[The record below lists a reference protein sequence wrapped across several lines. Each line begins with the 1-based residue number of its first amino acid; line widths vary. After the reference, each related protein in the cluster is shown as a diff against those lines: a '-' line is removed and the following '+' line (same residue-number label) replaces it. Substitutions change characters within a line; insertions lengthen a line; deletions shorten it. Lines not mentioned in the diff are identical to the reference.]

1 MKHQYS
7 YSEKKNPL
15 NFQEKK
21 KAGGRRVYKYNCVL
35 KELRKDERPS
45 NLYQTLYDEVPEG
58 RFYSEELSAL
68 QKACK
73 IFSKIRGGKIYVN
86 DLPMIHRILKI
97 SISDTEMR
105 KALKTID
112 IDVNGMLDF
121 SDFLKAVNDVCYL
134 VSQDPAFQNALKI
147 FHRIKGGRVPVS
159 EVDKVLDSMD
169 ILVVPETLQ
178 EVIKC
183 ADINSNQ
190 MVDIGDII
198 FTLDELQQEYENI

>member
-1 MKHQYS
+1 M
-7 YSEKKNPL
+7 
-15 NFQEKK
+15 
-21 KAGGRRVYKYNCVL
+21 
-35 KELRKDERPS
+35 
-45 NLYQTLYDEVPEG
+45 
-58 RFYSEELSAL
+58 
-68 QKACK
+68 
-73 IFSKIRGGKIYVN
+73 N

-134 VSQDPAFQNALKI
+134 VSQDPAFQNALKV